1 MTGMRRL
8 KAALLLSGAA
18 AGLWAGESATD
29 AASRPWSAQ
38 IVTGDRMV
46 LVGTV
51 YPASGEGPAPAV
63 VFVHGFGRDRAEWD
77 GHGRALAKAGVA
89 SLAFDLRGHG
99 ASVVRRQRFHEEP
112 VTFVEL
118 TELDEGRMAEDL
130 ARAVSF
136 LRARPEIDPDRIV
149 LVGAE
154 LGANLAVRHAA
165 SDERVAGLVL
175 LSPRWQARSVSIRR
189 EAETAC
195 KRPVLVC
202 GGAEEPAAGETREI
216 GALAESGSPAG
227 AFFLAEG
234 LAQGGARLLSAAAE
248 SRAAS
253 DRIYAWIL
261 DLLKKS

>member
-1 MTGMRRL
+1 MAGMTRL

-18 AGLWAGESATD
+18 AGLWAAEAVHD
-29 AASRPWSAQ
+29 PARPWTAQ
-38 IVTGDRMV
+38 IVSDDKVV

-51 YPASGEGPAPAV
+51 YPSSGEGPAPAV
-63 VFVHGFGRDRAEWD
+63 VFIHGFGRDRADWD

-99 ASVVRRQRFHEEP
+99 SSVVRRQRFHEET

-118 TELDEGRMAEDL
+118 TELDEGRMAADL
-130 ARAVSF
+130 AREVAF
-136 LRARPEIDPDRIV
+136 LRARPEVDADRIV

-165 SDERVAGLVL
+165 SDGRVAGLVL
-175 LSPRWQARSVSIRR
+175 LSPRWQARSISIRE
-189 EAETAC
+189 EAEAAC
-195 KRPVLVC
+195 ERPTLVC
-202 GGAEEPAAGETREI
+202 GAAGEPSAGEVREI
-216 GALAESGSPAG
+216 GGLAAAGNPAG

-234 LAQGGARLLSAAAE
+234 MTQGGARLLSAAAE

-253 DRIYAWIL
+253 DRVYAWII